1 MHNVLFSIVYIK
13 RGEGA
18 KALYD
23 LYPSMYAHM
32 YTYIHLIIYI
42 ER

>member
-1 MHNVLFSIVYIK
+1 MHNVLVYVIYIK

-18 KALYD
+18 KALY
-23 LYPSMYAHM
+23 PSIRT
-32 YTYIHLIIYI
+32 YTYVHLGMCV